1 MWYNLPIST
10 KSQKARCIRMS
21 NPTEKAQ
28 NSPPLIKKEHRTKV
42 LITLFVL
49 TALAGAGYWAV
60 VSATGNSAPPVA
72 LALRLVYI
80 AVLYMPVP
88 LYTLLIIR
96 YVLSMPV
103 PFRALLSLKQ
113 ITAKKYALVAGLFLA
128 WAVLMVGSVV
138 ILGWLWPETFGHLAT
153 TNGHL
158 VHNLEKLIGT
168 SVDTSAMN
176 MPPTPLVML
185 PLGIFGAL
193 MAGLTVNAI
202 FAMTEE
208 ILWRGYL
215 AQAFAGRPFCKKYA
229 TIGVLWGLWHIPLIA
244 LGYNYGTEN
253 ALPGSVLFVGFC
265 VVMSLVL
272 GFVVERTRSVWLAAV
287 LHGTFNGFSH
297 IMPLLVVGGSSLL
310 ASSVVGV
317 VSLVVWLVV
326 FLGCYISTTFIPA
339 TDQCTK
345 DVKAKISLN

>member
-1 MWYNLPIST
+1 
-10 KSQKARCIRMS
+10 MS
-21 NPTEKAQ
+21 NTTEKAH
-28 NSPPLIKKEHRTKV
+28 NSLPLIKKEHRNKV
-42 LITLFVL
+42 LITLFLL
-49 TALAGAGYWAV
+49 TALAGGGYWAV
-60 VSATGNSAPPVA
+60 VAATSSSAPPVA
-72 LALRLVYI
+72 LALRLAYI

-88 LYTLLIIR
+88 LYTLL
-96 YVLSMPV
+96 LSRFMLGIPV
-103 PFRALLSLKQ
+103 PFRALLSLKH
-113 ITAKKYALVAGLFLA
+113 ITVKKYALVAGLFLA
-128 WAVLMVGSVV
+128 WAVLMIGSVA

-176 MPPTPLVML
+176 MPPTPLAML

-202 FAMTEE
+202 FAMAEE
-208 ILWRGYL
+208 IMWRGYL

-244 LGYNYGTEN
+244 LGYNYGTAN
-253 ALPGSVLFVGFC
+253 ALPGSVLFIGFC

-287 LHGTFNGFSH
+287 LHGTFNGFSQV
-297 IMPLLVVGGSSLL
+297 MLLLVVGGSSLL
-310 ASSVVGV
+310 ASSAVGV
-317 VSLVVWLVV
+317 VSLVAWLVV
-326 FLGCYISTTFIPA
+326 FVACYISTACASVTERA
-339 TDQCTK
+339 
-345 DVKAKISLN
+345 

>member
-21 NPTEKAQ
+21 SPTEKAQ
-28 NSPPLIKKEHRTKV
+28 NSLTLIKKEHRNKV

-96 YVLSMPV
+96 YVLSVPV

-168 SVDTSAMN
+168 SVDTSTMN

-193 MAGLTVNAI
+193 TAGLTVNAI

-215 AQAFAGRPFCKKYA
+215 AQAFAGRPFCKKYV

-244 LGYNYGTEN
+244 LGYNYGTAN

>member
-1 MWYNLPIST
+1 
-10 KSQKARCIRMS
+10 MS
-21 NPTEKAQ
+21 NTTEKTS
-28 NSPPLIKKEHRTKV
+28 NSLPLIKKEHRNKV

-49 TALAGAGYWAV
+49 TALVGAGYWAV

-72 LALRLVYI
+72 LALRLAYI

-88 LYTLLIIR
+88 LYTLL
-96 YVLSMPV
+96 LSRLMLGIPI
-103 PFRALLSLKQ
+103 PFRALLSLKH
-113 ITAKKYALVAGLFLA
+113 ITVKKYVLVAGLFLA
-128 WAVLMVGSVV
+128 WAVLMIGSVAV
-138 ILGWLWPETFGHLAT
+138 LGWLWPETFGHLAT

-158 VHNLEKLIGT
+158 VHNLEKLIGA

-176 MPPTPLVML
+176 MPPTPLAML

-208 ILWRGYL
+208 IMWRGYL
-215 AQAFAGRPFCKKYA
+215 AQAFAGRPFCKKYV

-244 LGYNYGTEN
+244 LGYNYGTAN
-253 ALPGSVLFVGFC
+253 ALPGSVLFIGFC

-287 LHGTFNGFSH
+287 LHGTFNGFSQV
-297 IMPLLVVGGSSLL
+297 MLLLVVGGSSLL
-310 ASSVVGV
+310 ASSAVGI
-317 VSLVVWLVV
+317 VSLVAWLVV
-326 FLGCYISTTFIPA
+326 FAGCYISYISTA
-339 TDQCTK
+339 CASVTK
-345 DVKAKISLN
+345 RV

>member
-1 MWYNLPIST
+1 
-10 KSQKARCIRMS
+10 MS
-21 NPTEKAQ
+21 NTTEKTS
-28 NSPPLIKKEHRTKV
+28 NSLPLIKKEHRNKV
-42 LITLFVL
+42 LITLFLV
-49 TALAGAGYWAV
+49 TTLAGGGYWAV
-60 VSATGNSAPPVA
+60 IAATSSSAPSVA
-72 LALRLVYI
+72 LALRLAYI

-88 LYTLLIIR
+88 LYTLLISR
-96 YVLSMPV
+96 YVLSVPV
-103 PFRALLSLKQ
+103 PFRALLSLKH
-113 ITAKKYALVAGLFLA
+113 ITVKKYALVAGLFLA

-176 MPPTPLVML
+176 MPPTPLAML

-208 ILWRGYL
+208 IMWRGYL
-215 AQAFAGRPFCKKYA
+215 AQAFAGRPFCKKYV

-244 LGYNYGTEN
+244 LGYNYGTAN
-253 ALPGSVLFVGFC
+253 ALPGSVLFIGFC

-287 LHGTFNGFSH
+287 LHGTFNGFSQV
-297 IMPLLVVGGSSLL
+297 MLLLVVGGSSLL
-310 ASSVVGV
+310 ASSAVGI
-317 VSLVVWLVV
+317 VSLVAWLVV
-326 FLGCYISTTFIPA
+326 FASCYISTAFALA
-339 TDQCTK
+339 TEW
-345 DVKAKISLN
+345 AK

>member
-1 MWYNLPIST
+1 M
-10 KSQKARCIRMS
+10 
-21 NPTEKAQ
+21 
-28 NSPPLIKKEHRTKV
+28 
-42 LITLFVL
+42 
-49 TALAGAGYWAV
+49 
-60 VSATGNSAPPVA
+60 
-72 LALRLVYI
+72 
-80 AVLYMPVP
+80 
-88 LYTLLIIR
+88 
-96 YVLSMPV
+96 LSVPV

-113 ITAKKYALVAGLFLA
+113 ITAKRYALVAGLFLA
-128 WAVLMVGSVV
+128 WAVLMIGSVV
-138 ILGWLWPETFGHLAT
+138 ILGWLWPDTFGHLAT

-176 MPPTPLVML
+176 MPPTPLAMP

-215 AQAFAGRPFCKKYA
+215 AQAFAGRPFCKKYV

-244 LGYNYGTEN
+244 LGYNYGTAN
-253 ALPGSVLFVGFC
+253 ALPGSVLFIGFC

-287 LHGTFNGFSH
+287 LHGTFNGFSQV
-297 IMPLLVVGGSSLL
+297 MLLLVVGGSSLL
-310 ASSVVGV
+310 ASSAVGV
-317 VSLVVWLVV
+317 VSLVAWLVV
-326 FLGCYISTTFIPA
+326 FVACYISTAFASVTERA
-339 TDQCTK
+339 
-345 DVKAKISLN
+345 